1 MNIYQARLTDYYQ
14 HPRNKGTLEQCDFAS
29 DLANPLCGDAVTMQG
44 IVRDGLITK
53 IVFDG
58 RGCVI
63 SQAIASMLTELCVD
77 KTPEEI
83 LALTPDFAKELVGIP
98 LGPTRLKCALLPL
111 QALQEAIAA
120 YKRDKTDA

>member
-14 HPRNKGTLEQCDFAS
+14 HPRNKGTLEQYDFATE
-29 DLANPLCGDAVTMQG
+29 LVNPSCGDAVIMQG
-44 IVRDGLITK
+44 IVRDGVITK
-53 IVFDG
+53 IFFDG

-63 SQAIASMLTELCVD
+63 SQAIASMLTELCLG

-120 YKRDKTDA
+120 YKQDKMNA